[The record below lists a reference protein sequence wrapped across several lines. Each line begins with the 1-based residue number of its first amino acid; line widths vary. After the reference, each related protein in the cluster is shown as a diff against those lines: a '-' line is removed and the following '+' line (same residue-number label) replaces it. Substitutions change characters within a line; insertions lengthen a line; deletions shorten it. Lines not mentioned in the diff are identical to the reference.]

1 MATLEGGL
9 RDRMV
14 AESLG
19 RQIEGDLTVRGWFDA
34 GREHAPI
41 NVITAFPNDT
51 DEVPVNTIAFS
62 VEEAFGDDAEMG
74 SNSEVMQTAFFVDM
88 FMEDDAVGWHLSGDV
103 YSFLKKNAASL
114 DVFDYSDVGDPVEF
128 TVGLIEIDRRKP
140 TRAVNSWQRH
150 WFTVSFLA
158 EDLRPNA

>member
-14 AESLG
+14 HESLG
-19 RQIEGDLTVRGWFDA
+19 NQIQADLVARGWFTPP
-34 GREHAPI
+34 REHEPL
-41 NVITAFPNDT
+41 NVITGFPNDT
-51 DEVPVNTIAFS
+51 DEVQLNTIAFS
-62 VEEAFGDDAEMG
+62 VDTASGDDLEMG
-74 SNSEVMQTAFFVDM
+74 TNSELHQTAFFVDM

-103 YSFLKKNAASL
+103 YSFLKRNAASL
-114 DVFDYSDVGDPVEF
+114 DVFDYSDIGDPVEF
-128 TVGLIEIDRRKP
+128 QVELIDISRGKP
-140 TRAVNSWQRH
+140 TKAVNAWQRH